1 MPGSQR
7 KSEHTQSRVV
17 FGRNPTVHVPGLRL
31 LTVRVK
37 RSHKNLARIQ
47 DLQRDSNLGTFR
59 SEPSIVASQLVPGA
73 GERLVPM
80 IDLPPFFFDKWG
92 VEPCPRK
99 PSNK

>member
-1 MPGSQR
+1 MPGSEH

-59 SEPSIVASQLVPGA
+59 SEPSIVASRG
-73 GERLVPM
+73 
-80 IDLPPFFFDKWG
+80 DLGPLPAIYLIYQFYAIA
-92 VEPCPRK
+92 
-99 PSNK
+99 SHLLIS